1 METNLKNL
9 KENIKKEFAN
19 AGLETEDFANIKN
32 GICKEGLRI
41 KMGTNIYPVIY
52 FDTFTGLL
60 ESGKNIPEAVEIILS
75 QIKTEKL
82 TKIDFDKLLKD
93 EDYVKEHIFIGLQ
106 PVSVDEL
113 VKKPF
118 FLNGLEMFLYIRFP
132 EIDGANTTAKINKR
146 AVSAFNIT
154 EEVLWD
160 LAFYNTREN
169 VKLSNLFEELY
180 NVSAPDAG
188 EIPLYILTNKEKH
201 FGAAAILSLEAVK
214 KVAARTGT
222 DKVYVIPSSI
232 HEMLLMPW
240 NEAFSIDEITGI
252 IREVNATE
260 VDEIEQLSDK
270 PYVID
275 VTDIDN
281 IRLF

>member
-1 METNLKNL
+1 MQ
-9 KENIKKEFAN
+9 
-19 AGLETEDFANIKN
+19 GLETEDFTNIKN
-32 GICKEGLRI
+32 GICKKGLRI

-52 FDTFTGLL
+52 FDTFTELL
-60 ESGKNIPEAVEIILS
+60 KSGKSIPEAVAIILC
-75 QIKTEKL
+75 QMKTEKL
-82 TKIDFDKLLKD
+82 TFTKIDFDKLLKD

-132 EIDGANTTAKINKR
+132 EIDGTNTTAKINKR

-201 FGAAAILSLEAVK
+201 FGAAAILNLEAVK

-232 HEMLLMPW
+232 HEMLLIPW
-240 NEAFSIDEITGI
+240 DEAFSIDEITGI

-270 PYVID
+270 PYIID